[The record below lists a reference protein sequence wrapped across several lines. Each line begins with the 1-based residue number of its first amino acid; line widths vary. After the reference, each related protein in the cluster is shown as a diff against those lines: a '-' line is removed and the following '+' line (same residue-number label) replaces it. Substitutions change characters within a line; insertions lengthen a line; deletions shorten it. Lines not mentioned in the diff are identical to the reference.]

1 MSRPRRPAHAVDDEA
16 RFEANLVE
24 FVRSFGLLQP
34 NRTPCGQPL
43 HVSQAH
49 ALALI
54 AGNPVISQRDL
65 TVSLGLARATVSE
78 LVAELCDRGWVTRE
92 RATTD
97 RRVQRLELTD
107 AGRTMAAQIANA
119 RRALIF
125 RVFDALEP
133 DERAAVTD
141 TLGRLSA
148 SARVAIARATS
159 TTDARPITTE
169 SERNEAL

>member
-1 MSRPRRPAHAVDDEA
+1 MSKPRRPSRAVDDAA

-34 NRTPCGQPL
+34 DRTPCGQPL

-49 ALALI
+49 ALAII
-54 AGNPVISQRDL
+54 AGNPVISQHDL

-78 LVAELCDRGWVTRE
+78 LVTELCDRGWVTRE

-107 AGRTMAAQIANA
+107 AGRTIAAQVAAA
-119 RRALIF
+119 RRALM
-125 RVFDALEP
+125 VGVLDALKT
-133 DERAAVTD
+133 DERAAITD
-141 TLGRLSA
+141 ALGRLSA
-148 SARVAIARATS
+148 SARIAVARAAS
-159 TTDARPITTE
+159 TNDARKH
-169 SERNEAL
+169 ERAG

>member
-1 MSRPRRPAHAVDDEA
+1 MSTSRRLGRAVDDVA

-34 NRTPCGQPL
+34 DRTPCGQPL

-54 AGNPVISQRDL
+54 AGDPLISQHGL

-78 LVAELCDRGWVTRE
+78 LVTELCERGWVTRE

-97 RRVQRLELTD
+97 RRVWRLELTD
-107 AGRTMAAQIANA
+107 A
-119 RRALIF
+119 
-125 RVFDALEP
+125 
-133 DERAAVTD
+133 
-141 TLGRLSA
+141 LGRLSA
-148 SARVAIARATS
+148 SARVAVARAAS
-159 TTDARPITTE
+159 TNDARNR
-169 SERNEAL
+169 ERAG